1 MDVKWASGN
10 WLVKEGS
17 EEEFVARWK
26 EWLGWTSQTMAGFR
40 SATLIRADE
49 DPRRFV
55 SFSDWDNEASRAA
68 WLNSDDS
75 KQKFGAAKDLCDEF
89 MGGNFE
95 RAASFSSAA
104 ASA

>member
-17 EEEFVARWK
+17 EEEFVARW
-26 EWLGWTSQTMAGFR
+26 
-40 SATLIRADE
+40 
-49 DPRRFV
+49 
-55 SFSDWDNEASRAA
+55 
-68 WLNSDDS
+68 NSDDS